1 MAGLKELLINTGAE
15 IEENVPMG
23 KYTSFRAGGRA
34 AVVVCAGSEQQL
46 LSVLSAVSNAGVPH
60 TILGNGTNTLFRD
73 SGYQGVVIRL
83 GSGFSYIEEVSG
95 GDRGKD
101 GEKVYLRC
109 GASVLLSSLAR
120 NILDRSLTGFEFAS
134 GIPGSLGGALF
145 MNAGAYGGEMKD
157 IVTEVRAVS
166 PDGSEIKTF
175 TAEEM
180 EFGYRHSILQENGYI
195 VSGAVITLAG
205 GDRSRIAAVMKEL
218 NEKRN
223 SKQPVS
229 YPSAGSTFKR
239 PEGHFAG
246 RLIEEAGLKGVAIGG
261 AQVSTLHSGFI
272 INKGGA
278 TATDIIDLITLVQ
291 NTVYDKKGVMLQ
303 PEVRIIG

>member
-1 MAGLKELLINTGAE
+1 
-15 IEENVPMG
+15 
-23 KYTSFRAGGRA
+23 
-34 AVVVCAGSEQQL
+34 
-46 LSVLSAVSNAGVPH
+46 
-60 TILGNGTNTLFRD
+60 
-73 SGYQGVVIRL
+73 
-83 GSGFSYIEEVSG
+83 
-95 GDRGKD
+95 
-101 GEKVYLRC
+101 
-109 GASVLLSSLAR
+109 
-120 NILDRSLTGFEFAS
+120 
-134 GIPGSLGGALF
+134 
-145 MNAGAYGGEMKD
+145 
-157 IVTEVRAVS
+157 
-166 PDGSEIKTF
+166 
-175 TAEEM
+175 
-180 EFGYRHSILQENGYI
+180 
-195 VSGAVITLAG
+195 
-205 GDRSRIAAVMKEL
+205 MKEL